1 MGGWGMGSGSGFGG
15 FDFRV
20 HPEMCGYRGLVEC
33 WGRSGWDW
41 IGLGRIRLEIGVGG
55 GGGSMYRRLSTTYG
69 ARHIGKRHV
78 CRRFN

>member
-1 MGGWGMGSGSGFGG
+1 M
-15 FDFRV
+15 
-20 HPEMCGYRGLVEC
+20 
-33 WGRSGWDW
+33 GWDW
-41 IGLGRIRLEIGVGG
+41 IGPDLIGDIGVGGG